1 MLQVLAVRLLSHF
14 IFGLLSTGT
23 DRKYELQ
30 LVPGPVPLSHIQT
43 EAAAS
48 SIAGE
53 SLSLK
58 PAALSGALGG
68 AVPGTLTILIKGTMT
83 RGKDPVSYANAIP
96 FRWKLSGDDYLDLI
110 ISTYGSH
117 TGRPYFRTNIGGSKS
132 EVSGPDTAYPLG
144 IEVEFALAIVID
156 GGTVEGFYNGVS
168 AGGSSFPGLPDL
180 LAVAPEIFPAEA
192 GATVRE
198 LHVWPEALPAAVML
212 AATS

>member
-1 MLQVLAVRLLSHF
+1 MLQVLAVRLLSHV

-23 DRKYELQ
+23 DWKYKLQ
-30 LVPGPVPLSHIQT
+30 LVPEPVPLSQIQT

-68 AVPGTLTILIKGTMT
+68 AIPGTLTILIKGTMT

-168 AGGSSFPGLPDL
+168 AWVP
-180 LAVAPEIFPAEA
+180 AFPAFLICWQSRQRSSRPRPVQRFA
-192 GATVRE
+192 SC
-198 LHVWPEALPAAVML
+198 
-212 AATS
+212 TSGQRRCLLR